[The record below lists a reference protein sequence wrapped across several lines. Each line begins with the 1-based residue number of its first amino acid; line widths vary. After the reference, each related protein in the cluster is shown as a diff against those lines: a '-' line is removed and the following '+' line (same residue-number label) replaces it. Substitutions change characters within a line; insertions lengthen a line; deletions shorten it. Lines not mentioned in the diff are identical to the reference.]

1 MELDPKAQQEVA
13 QRLKASEKERNKTRQ
28 CLKRGELLKA
38 DTPER
43 IEKRKVKLLA
53 NPSLT
58 SILGKENRDALAI
71 SPVREAPEEA
81 QRALEA
87 AIDTWDTQPCWFLT
101 QGAQIRRTIGRIHI
115 RDATRRI
122 GWGTGFLVAPNL
134 LLTNQHV
141 LDSLETTRFSRVEF
155 DYEETFT
162 GEFLPSATF
171 DLAPDTFFV
180 SHPARG
186 GMDYALVAVASR
198 ARPDS
203 HRPEA
208 ELSEFGYN
216 VLIREEGKVV
226 LGEFIHCI
234 QHPEGQPRQVS
245 LRENRLTALLDLW
258 LHYETDTAKGSS
270 GAPLYNNQWQIVGLH
285 HAAVEKRDDQGNILA
300 IGGGRW
306 KPEMGERQ
314 KWWYA
319 NEGLRI
325 SRFVTDVE
333 AQVEAA
339 MESTVPPVAERVVTE
354 LGYTLFKTMLNPIQ
368 NSTVSLPPVVTSSNP
383 SITPRPSGGFTPD

>member
-1 MELDPKAQQEVA
+1 MELGPKAQQEVA
-13 QRLKASEKERNKTRQ
+13 QRLKASEKERDKTRQ
-28 CLKRGELLKA
+28 CLNRGELLKA

-53 NPSLT
+53 HMSLT
-58 SILGKENRDALAI
+58 SILGKENREALAS
-71 SPVREAPEEA
+71 SPVREAPEEV
-81 QRALEA
+81 QRAFEA
-87 AIDTWDTQPCWFLT
+87 AIGPWDTQPCWFLT

-115 RDATRRI
+115 RDANRRV

-134 LLTNQHV
+134 LLTNHHV
-141 LDSLETTRFSRVEF
+141 LDSLKTARLSRVEF
-155 DYEETFT
+155 DYEETFA
-162 GEFLPSATF
+162 GEFVPSATF

-180 SHPARG
+180 SHPAKG
-186 GMDYALVAVASR
+186 GMDYTLVAVASR

-203 HRPEA
+203 QRPEA

-216 VLIREEGKVV
+216 VLIREEGK
-226 LGEFIHCI
+226 LIKGEFIHCI
-234 QHPEGQPRQVS
+234 HHPEGQPRQVS
-245 LRENRLTALLDLW
+245 LRENRLTALLDRW
-258 LHYETDTAKGSS
+258 MHYETDTAKGSS
-270 GAPLYNNQWQIVGLH
+270 GAPLYNNQWQIVGIH

-306 KPEMGERQ
+306 RPEMGERQ

-325 SRFVTDVE
+325 SRFVSDVE

-339 MESTVPPVAERVVTE
+339 MESSVSQFAERIVTE
-354 LGYTLFKTMLNPIQ
+354 LGYTLFKAMLNPTQ
-368 NSTVSLPPVVTSSNP
+368 NPTVSLPPVVASDHP
-383 SITPRPSGGFTPD
+383 SIPPRPPGGFQPE